1 MTLFEPA
8 IWIYPTTYNK
18 ILNEKASRRP
28 KTLAVFAIGGLITAM
43 NQIRLFGSNII
54 TFELLGSPLTTPCTT
69 KTVATSEWVEK
80 ALFVTIRWTIV

>member
-1 MTLFEPA
+1 LTLFEPA

-28 KTLAVFAIGGLITAM
+28 KTLAIFTIGGLITAIL

-69 KTVATSEWVEK
+69 ETVATSEWVERRF
-80 ALFVTIRWTIV
+80 LWLSD